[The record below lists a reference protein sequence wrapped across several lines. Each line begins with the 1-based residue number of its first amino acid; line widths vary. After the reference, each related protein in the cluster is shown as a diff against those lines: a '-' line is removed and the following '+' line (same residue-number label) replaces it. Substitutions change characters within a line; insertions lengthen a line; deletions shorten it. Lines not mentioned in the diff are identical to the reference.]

1 MSKRSRIYQFI
12 AAMFAL
18 ILGLCIY
25 LFDRNPET
33 VYFISNRF
41 SLEGETNPIFGAI
54 GNYLPAF
61 LHVYAF
67 ILLTVVV
74 FAKSHRQILIICAGW
89 LIIDSLFEIGQ
100 VDFIAESI
108 ASHTPGWFT
117 GVPFLENTSN
127 YFLMGTFDILD
138 LLSIAAGTLAA
149 YITTNLSKER
159 QRVSR
164 IENKKIKG
172 ISNR

>member
-1 MSKRSRIYQFI
+1 MSAI
-12 AAMFAL
+12 

-41 SLEGETNPIFGAI
+41 SLDRETGPFFGAL

-74 FAKSHRQILIICAGW
+74 FAQSHRQILIICAGW
-89 LIIDSLFEIGQ
+89 LTIDSFFEVGQ
-100 VDFIAESI
+100 INFLAESI
-108 ASHTPGWFT
+108 ASHTSGWFA
-117 GVPFLENTSN
+117 GVPFLENTAN

-149 YITTNLSKER
+149 YITINLSKER
-159 QRVSR
+159 QRASH

-172 ISNR
+172 TSDR

>member
-1 MSKRSRIYQFI
+1 MSRKSRIYQFI
-12 AAMFAL
+12 AAMSAL

-33 VYFISNRF
+33 VYFISNWF
-41 SLEGETNPIFGAI
+41 SLDGETNPIFGAL

-67 ILLTVVV
+67 TLLTVIV
-74 FAKSHRQILIICAGW
+74 FAQSHRQILIICAGW
-89 LIIDSLFEIGQ
+89 LTIDSLFEIGQ
-100 VDFIAESI
+100 INFIAESI

-117 GVPFLENTSN
+117 GVPFLENTAN

-138 LLSIAAGTLAA
+138 LLSITIGTFTA
-149 YITTNLSKER
+149 YITIILSKGLSES
-159 QRVSR
+159 VSHR
-164 IENKKIKG
+164 K
-172 ISNR
+172 